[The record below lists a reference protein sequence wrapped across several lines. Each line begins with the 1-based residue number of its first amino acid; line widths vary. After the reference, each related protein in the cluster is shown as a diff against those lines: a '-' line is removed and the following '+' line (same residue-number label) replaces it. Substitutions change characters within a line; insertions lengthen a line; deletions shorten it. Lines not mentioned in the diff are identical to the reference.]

1 MRKILTIVALMLTI
15 FCSAQNVSIN
25 ILTQNSGQVAIGSTV
40 ALEVTICNTDAT
52 TSVPTY
58 KLRPRI
64 SVPSA
69 IASIPASGHTLPAG
83 WTITANT
90 GSQITL
96 SNATDQVAA
105 GECRTILILMQGN
118 TIGGPSTVNSNLLFS
133 NGVAPGTATGTATPG
148 DSPSDN
154 TSTSTIQVISSVPL
168 TLISFTAKQVNCIPV
183 LSWTSENEQNTGWFN
198 IERASSANAAVW
210 TTVGRVNAS
219 GYTAGQTRYSFTD
232 ATASGITDKWL
243 YRLKMT
249 DLNGRFSYSSIIPV
263 SGKCGG
269 ASVLA
274 YPNPVTSGKLFVTAT
289 GIEQNVTMVLK
300 AADGRIMYSAK
311 YVNGIN
317 TIVTEGMPAGLYILT
332 IPEPGG
338 ATIQYKVIVR

>member
-1 MRKILTIVALMLTI
+1 MRKILAIAALLLSV
-15 FCSAQNVSIN
+15 FCTAQNVSIN

-40 ALEVTICNTDAT
+40 ALEVTICNTDAAI
-52 TSVPTY
+52 SVPNY

-64 SVPSA
+64 SVPAA

-96 SNATDQVAA
+96 SNATDQIAA

-118 TIGGPSTVNSNLLFS
+118 NIGGPSTVNSNLLFS

-148 DSPSDN
+148 DASSDN

-168 TLISFTAKQVNCIPV
+168 TLINFSATHVNCAPV
-183 LSWTSENEQNTGWFN
+183 LSWVSENEQNTGWFN
-198 IERASSANAAVW
+198 IERASSASPAAW

-219 GYTAGQTRYSFTD
+219 GYTTSQTRYTFTD
-232 ATASGITDKWL
+232 ATFLGVTDKWL
-243 YRLKMT
+243 YRLKIT
-249 DLNGRFSYSSIIPV
+249 DLNGRFSYSMIIPV
-263 SGKCGG
+263 SGKCGD
-269 ASVLA
+269 ASVLV
-274 YPNPVTSGKLFVTAT
+274 YPNPVTSGKLFVAAT
-289 GIEQNVTMVLK
+289 GIEQNAVMILK
-300 AADGRIMYSAK
+300 AADGRVVYSAK

-317 TIVTEGMPAGLYILT
+317 TIVTERMPAGLYILT
-332 IPEPGG
+332 LLEAGG